1 MSELCP
7 LECVNIA
14 CKDAS
19 FMEKHQTF
27 LLTIIGLG
35 GSAFGVLTAYFLKS
49 RCKKI
54 KVCFGLLSCDRVP
67 PVELPIETVDVN
79 LETESA
85 IA

>member
-19 FMEKHQTF
+19 FMEKHETF
-27 LLTIIGLG
+27 ILTVIGIV
-35 GSAFGVLTAYFLKS
+35 GSGFGVLFAYFLKS

-54 KVCFGLLSCDRVP
+54 KVCFALLSCDRVP
-67 PVELPIETVDVN
+67 PVDLPIETVEVN

>member
-1 MSELCP
+1 MELCSI
-7 LECVNIA
+7 ECVNIG
-14 CKDAS
+14 CPQPT
-19 FMEKHQTF
+19 FLEKNQTF

-54 KVCFGLLSCDRVP
+54 KIFWGCLSCDRTVL
-67 PVELPIETVDVN
+67 ELPIESVN
-79 LETESA
+79 VESVNVNSS

>member
-1 MSELCP
+1 MCP

-14 CKDAS
+14 CKYPS

-49 RCKKI
+49 RCHKI
-54 KVCFGLLSCDRVP
+54 GLFWGCLSCDRTVI
-67 PVELPIETVDVN
+67 ELPIETVDVN